1 MLTLFDG
8 EVKLKMMTNLSIRL
22 SANRRIAQESLR
34 LRKESSGQALLI
46 VLLIMA
52 VALTIGLSVIS
63 RSVTDIRISQQ
74 SEEAARAYS
83 AAEAGIEEALVT
95 GTGNSASFSETG
107 AAYQTAVAGFG
118 EGTEF
123 VFPQQLIPNEIYTLY
138 LATYTSTNTPP
149 FGPPPYGANT
159 IDLCWG
165 GNAAVE
171 ASLYY
176 SDAGGY
182 KVARYAVDPQCPSG
196 GTCGEADRSPG
207 FDSPDIGGCADLAH
221 KKTLNFPAGTLL
233 FLRIRV
239 FYENTRVGF
248 STGGP
253 LLPSQG
259 NRIESTGTAGQST
272 RKVEVVRFNPAPPE
286 IFDFALYS
294 GSDLKK

>member
-1 MLTLFDG
+1 
-8 EVKLKMMTNLSIRL
+8 MMTNLSIRL
-22 SANRRIAQESLR
+22 TPFAQG
-34 LRKESSGQALLI
+34 KPDAGQALLI

-107 AAYQTAVAGFG
+107 ATYQTAVAGFG
-118 EGTEF
+118 GEEKF
-123 VFPQQLIPNEIYTLY
+123 VFPQQLSPNEIYTLY
-138 LATYTSTNTPP
+138 LATYTSTSTPP
-149 FGPPPYGANT
+149 FGPPYYNPANPLN
-159 IDLCWG
+159 LCWD

-176 SDAGGY
+176 NAGGY
-182 KVARYAVDPQCPSG
+182 KVARWAVDPQAG
-196 GTCGEADRSPG
+196 RSPG
-207 FDSPDIGGCADLAH
+207 FDSPDMGGGCADLAH

-239 FYENTRVGF
+239 FYENPRVGF
-248 STGGP
+248 TTPVGVT
-253 LLPSQG
+253 LPSQG
-259 NRIESTGTAGQST
+259 NRIESTGTAGQAT
-272 RKVEVVRFNPAPPE
+272 RKVEVVRFHPAPPE

-294 GSDLKK
+294 GSNLEK